1 MDSLSSE
8 IKHSFT
14 LFSLWRTLAWN
25 DVLNR
30 YRRSILG
37 PFWIT
42 ISMATT
48 LLAMGPLYGS
58 LFHLSLQDF
67 LPHLCLG
74 LIFWSLCTGVINE
87 SCTAFNDAAHFIRQI
102 PLPFPL
108 YILRVTWRQLII
120 LLHNLTVVPIVLLIY
135 PPDWSWSMLL
145 LLPALLITLIFLS
158 SVGLIA
164 AIICTRYRDIA
175 PIITSVMTL
184 LFFVTPIIW
193 QLSLLSTKQQYF
205 ARLNPFTHF
214 IELLRGTTLGHC
226 PALLEW
232 LLTALFALAAALIA
246 MTLISHTRK
255 RIAYWI

>member
-1 MDSLSSE
+1 MDSFSSQ

-30 YRRSILG
+30 YRRSVLG

-42 ISMATT
+42 LSMATT

-58 LFHLSLQDF
+58 LFHQSLQDF

-87 SCTAFNDAAHFIRQI
+87 SSTAFTDAAHFIRQI

-120 LLHNLTVVPIVLLIY
+120 LLHNLTVVPFLLLIY
-135 PPDWSWSMLL
+135 PPHWSWTMLL
-145 LLPALLITLIFLS
+145 LLPALLITLLFLS
-158 SVGLIA
+158 SLGLIS
-164 AIICTRYRDIA
+164 AILCTRYRDVA
-175 PIITSVMTL
+175 PIIASVMTL

-193 QLSLLSTKQQYF
+193 QLSLLSADQQYF

-214 IELLRGTTLGHC
+214 VELLRGTMLGH
-226 PALLEW
+226 PPSLTEW
-232 LLTALFALAAALIA
+232 ALTALLALIA
-246 MTLISHTRK
+246 AVLASRLITQTHK